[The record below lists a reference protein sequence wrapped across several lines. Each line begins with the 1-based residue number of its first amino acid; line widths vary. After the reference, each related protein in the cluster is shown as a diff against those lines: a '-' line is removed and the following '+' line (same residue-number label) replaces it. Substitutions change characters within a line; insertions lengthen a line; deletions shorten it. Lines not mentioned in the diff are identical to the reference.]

1 MFWVLQLGQGG
12 RGDVTPQSRSTW
24 HPVPPST
31 TPPVNR
37 KQANKQGP
45 KKHQVPFAFRHK
57 ETQYNRIGFT
67 HQCLYIWP
75 SILHVFQNGPIPNPL
90 HFVHLS

>member
-24 HPVPPST
+24 HPVPPSA

-37 KQANKQGP
+37 QTSKQA
-45 KKHQVPFAFRHK
+45 KHQLPFAFKRK
-57 ETQYNRIGFT
+57 EKQYKRIGFK
-67 HQCLYIWP
+67 HQCLVVTTGQGLTSQP
-75 SILHVFQNGPIPNPL
+75 F
-90 HFVHLS
+90 

>member
-1 MFWVLQLGQGG
+1 MLHLKADLLGTLCPQAPRLQLT
-12 RGDVTPQSRSTW
+12 D
-24 HPVPPST
+24 
-31 TPPVNR
+31 

-45 KKHQVPFAFRHK
+45 KKHQVLFAFRHK
-57 ETQYNRIGFT
+57 EKQYNRIGFT

-75 SILHVFQNGPIPNPL
+75 SLLHVFQNGPIPNPL